1 MSASPRGQWGAG
13 QALWMASTR
22 PGSWEHPARW
32 ARSEGR
38 GLRGHPLD
46 RASRLNMLV
55 GGLFSI
61 HASVQ
66 TWPKPSCPGP
76 GSWHRHPP
84 GSPEHG
90 APEAGYPGPGLSPR
104 KLSQGRPATSGVGL
118 LQSLSVALA
127 PGPWP
132 PHWPGLTRALGT
144 GALALPEPAG
154 LPLGAVGG
162 AWGWCTAAPRFS
174 AWPVGSS
181 TFSGTARLRAGVGSV
196 PVNRRLQLGC
206 LQLGRLYWGVSG
218 VLHTQGPSGGTAAGF
233 TGLLFRTR
241 GGSAHGERAVSLGGG
256 QAGWPGRPRTAQHRA
271 AACAPF
277 LGRQAWFGGQRSP
290 ASVLW
295 PPLLSTRPGE
305 LAWSLGQEGLR
316 AVTAEPGGLILA
328 QHSQAGPPG

>member
-1 MSASPRGQWGAG
+1 MAQAPARQPRARGPRGRVPRPWPEPPKTEPGPPCHFWGGAPAESQRGTSPRPLAPTL
-13 QALWMASTR
+13 AR
-22 PGSWEHPARW
+22 PDPGIGH
-32 ARSEGR
+32 R
-38 GLRGHPLD
+38 GPRPP
-46 RASRLNMLV
+46 RASR
-55 GGLFSI
+55 
-61 HASVQ
+61 
-66 TWPKPSCPGP
+66 
-76 GSWHRHPP
+76 PP
-84 GSPEHG
+84 
-90 APEAGYPGPGLSPR
+90 A
-104 KLSQGRPATSGVGL
+104 
-118 LQSLSVALA
+118 
-127 PGPWP
+127 W
-132 PHWPGLTRALGT
+132 
-144 GALALPEPAG
+144 
-154 LPLGAVGG
+154 GAVGG

-181 TFSGTARLRAGVGSV
+181 TFSGTTRLRAGVGSI

-241 GGSAHGERAVSLGGG
+241 GGSARGERAVSLGGG

-316 AVTAEPGGLILA
+316 AVTAEPGGLVLA